1 MLINATQREELR
13 VAIVDGQ
20 NLYDLDI
27 EIPSREQ
34 KKANIYKG
42 RITRV
47 EPSLEACFV
56 DYGAERHGFLPLKEI
71 SRDYFNPNAEGK
83 SNIRDLLKEG
93 QEIIVQVEKEER
105 GNKGAALTTF
115 ISLAGRYMVLMPNN
129 PRAGGVSRRIE
140 GEDRQALKE
149 AMEHLQVPDD
159 MGLIVRTAG
168 MGRDAEELQWDLD
181 YLLQLWK
188 SISGASQSQKAPFL
202 IYQESKLFIRA
213 LRDYLRN
220 DIGEILV
227 DEESLYNDA
236 RDFVQQVMPN
246 NLRKLKLYQDPT
258 PLFSRYQI
266 ETQIDSIFERNV
278 RLPSGGSI
286 VIDQTE
292 ALTAIDINSSKATK
306 GSDIEE
312 TAFNTNLEAATEIAR
327 QLRIRD
333 AGGLIVIDFIDM
345 DSPRHQREVE
355 ERLKDALK
363 ADRARVQIGRIS
375 RFGLLEMSRQR
386 LRPSLGEATQ
396 IVCPRC
402 EGHGHIR
409 SVESLALSTLRLI
422 EEHAMKENTGQV
434 LVQAPSS
441 VANFMLNEKRASV
454 VEIELRHNVHV
465 VVVADEKLET
475 PHLEIT
481 RIREV
486 DMGEHSKPSYE
497 RTTPLV
503 AQALPKMG
511 QALGSGEQPLVTG
524 VVPSSPAP
532 VREEIAEPVSVPVQA
547 PAPRV
552 VAPVAPAA
560 PAGGF
565 FSRLFGSLFGGNAGG
580 QPAASTHPGPAV
592 RRDDVRPGT
601 RNDRGERGERG
612 ERGNRRDRDDRGR
625 TEGRGRNG
633 EPRQAQGPRKD
644 RDGTSAQGRTQQPR
658 NGNKPAQ
665 GRNDAAPRQGE
676 EKALRQK
683 DPTPQGR
690 QGSRGEP
697 SPTGETPSRRERQPR
712 GERQPQGERVEK
724 AVNVNIVPA
733 VAAAAPRNPSEKPVT
748 APVVTDDE
756 KLILD
761 AEALGVDAVATG
773 ELDSEAPSTE
783 GGKDTEGGQ
792 RRRRGRRG
800 GRRRRRQEDGG
811 AVGSAEGANGSDDLD
826 DDEGDDEAPLGT
838 GRPSASVPPMLD
850 SGAAAENAFAVESPR
865 HEATRPTPAAPSAAQ
880 VDAAD
885 DENVPSALTLSALP
899 KLPPIPGQ
907 PTASAPAPARTVDAA
922 TPADS
927 APVRTTERRQTES
940 DAPLSTPPPAP
951 RAARKPVD
959 AADAS
964 AHEPARESTGS
975 AAHAPTAAPTS
986 TPVTSNETIQPAAA
1000 PASQPSVLDAPAR
1013 GMLPPAGD
1021 KDESLIERKPERK
1034 AEPRPVATPA
1044 SATPAATKTHNEDGS
1059 PAAPAAAATTGVSTP
1074 DVSAP
1079 APAAPAAK
1087 REVEAPAPVAAPTPT
1102 AVAPP
1107 TQAPASVDAPAP
1119 VEAPAPAQAPAA
1131 VPRAPTPAPTP
1142 AAVAAP
1148 APAVTAPA
1156 APVAPTGDTPAPPA
1170 VVPPTSPEASHAP
1183 VLPNDAAA
1191 PSSPVGTSPAQ
1202 GDLLTRPRQ
1211 HPSSDDKPHGDA

>member
-56 DYGAERHGFLPLKEI
+56 DYGAERHGFLPLKEV
-71 SRDYFNPNAEGK
+71 SRDYFLEGGK
-83 SNIRDLLKEG
+83 GNNIRDLLKEG

-105 GNKGAALTTF
+105 GNKGAALTSF

-149 AMEHLQVPDD
+149 AMEHLNVPDE

-188 SISGASQSQKAPFL
+188 SISSAANSQKAPFL

-227 DEESLYNDA
+227 DEESLFNDA

-266 ETQIDSIFERNV
+266 ETQIESIFERSV

-312 TAFNTNLEAATEIAR
+312 TAFNTNCEAAVEIAR

-355 ERLKDALK
+355 EKLKEALK

-434 LVQAPSS
+434 LVQSPPA
-441 VANFMLNEKRASV
+441 VANFLLNEKRASV
-454 VEIELRHNVHV
+454 VEIELRHAVHV
-465 VVVADEKLET
+465 VVVADDKLET

-481 RIREV
+481 RIREA

-497 RTTPLV
+497 RVTPV
-503 AQALPKMG
+503 SATALPKMG

-524 VVPSSPAP
+524 VVPSTPAP
-532 VREEIAEPVSVPVQA
+532 VRDEAAEAVE
-547 PAPRV
+547 
-552 VAPVAPAA
+552 APVAAARPARA
-560 PAGGF
+560 PAQSGGF
-565 FSRLFGSLFGGNAGG
+565 FAAIAGWFRRATAAQPEADAAPKRQDNQPQAQRG
-580 QPAASTHPGPAV
+580 Q
-592 RRDDVRPGT
+592 
-601 RNDRGERGERG
+601 
-612 ERGNRRDRDDRGR
+612 RRDRDDRG
-625 TEGRGRNG
+625 
-633 EPRQAQGPRKD
+633 QAQGRGNNNQQQRQQRGGKEQQGRGGKDQQPKSGKQPRAERGERAERPERDNSQQRNAQAQAGGRQGRQDQPQQQASEPRKQQ
-644 RDGTSAQGRTQQPR
+644 AQQQPKAERQQQPR
-658 NGNKPAQ
+658 PSA
-665 GRNDAAPRQGE
+665 
-676 EKALRQK
+676 EKL
-683 DPTPQGR
+683 P
-690 QGSRGEP
+690 
-697 SPTGETPSRRERQPR
+697 
-712 GERQPQGERVEK
+712 
-724 AVNVNIVPA
+724 
-733 VAAAAPRNPSEKPVT
+733 AAAAT
-748 APVVTDDE
+748 
-756 KLILD
+756 
-761 AEALGVDAVATG
+761 AEAVIDKDKLVVVSAGDDAVHGDTSIVDVNNA
-773 ELDSEAPSTE
+773 SAPTD
-783 GGKDTEGGQ
+783 GTKDTEGGQ

-800 GRRRRRQEDGG
+800 GRRRRRQDETGATNAGSADGSDFDDEDG
-811 AVGSAEGANGSDDLD
+811 V
-826 DDEGDDEAPLGT
+826 DEGETSNEAPRKT
-838 GRPSASVPPMLD
+838 ERVSASVPPVLD
-850 SGAAAENAFAVESPR
+850 TAAASEAAFAVEAPTSAAATRPSR
-865 HEATRPTPAAPSAAQ
+865 DADSKPVVPAPVLSLPPLPPIPGSTPPKANAAATPAPIRPAPVATATPADAADARTTERDQTESTAPLAEATRPAAPVVAPTPAAPAVEAPVTPAPVEKIEAS
-880 VDAAD
+880 
-885 DENVPSALTLSALP
+885 
-899 KLPPIPGQ
+899 
-907 PTASAPAPARTVDAA
+907 SAPAEEAPKRTPAPIETPTPTAKAPDTAVHAEPEVKAPTPVMPEAKAPVAAAPTPVATPVSSEAPAVAA
-922 TPADS
+922 TAAPSHAAKEVSEAAPAAV
-927 APVRTTERRQTES
+927 APPT
-940 DAPLSTPPPAP
+940 PAP
-951 RAARKPVD
+951 TP
-959 AADAS
+959 
-964 AHEPARESTGS
+964 
-975 AAHAPTAAPTS
+975 APTAEAAKPVAEPVKAEAPK
-986 TPVTSNETIQPAAA
+986 TPAIEPVVVSEK
-1000 PASQPSVLDAPAR
+1000 PASPLDAPAR
-1013 GMLPPAGD
+1013 GMLPDA
-1021 KDESLIERKPERK
+1021 DESTDAAAPVTTPAPVSRQVQPVETKAPVVAAPEAPK
-1034 AEPRPVATPA
+1034 TSPAPVVVAPVAP
-1044 SATPAATKTHNEDGS
+1044 K
-1059 PAAPAAAATTGVSTP
+1059 APEAPVSS
-1074 DVSAP
+1074 DVKVSAP
-1079 APAAPAAK
+1079 AW
-1087 REVEAPAPVAAPTPT
+1087 TP
-1102 AVAPP
+1102 
-1107 TQAPASVDAPAP
+1107 
-1119 VEAPAPAQAPAA
+1119 
-1131 VPRAPTPAPTP
+1131 
-1142 AAVAAP
+1142 
-1148 APAVTAPA
+1148 
-1156 APVAPTGDTPAPPA
+1156 
-1170 VVPPTSPEASHAP
+1170 
-1183 VLPNDAAA
+1183 
-1191 PSSPVGTSPAQ
+1191 PAQ

-1211 HPSSDDKPHGDA
+1211 EPTDVRDPSKED